1 MMSFQTEP
9 DIPSLQMQAKQ
20 ITFFLKYFSTFRI
33 KSRRRKNIPV
43 KNRKRDLMQNLNWP
57 VQNNPIQQDDSVN
70 KLDMQCTGNSSSWEH
85 QDTF

>member
-1 MMSFQTEP
+1 MSFQTEP

-20 ITFFLKYFSTFRI
+20 ITFFKYCTFRI
-33 KSRRRKNIPV
+33 KSRRRKNIPG
-43 KNRKRDLMQNLNWP
+43 KNSKRDLMQNLNWP

-70 KLDMQCTGNSSSWEH
+70 KLDMQCTVNSSSWEH